1 MTIQQESM
9 VELEDTQHGRYLTF
23 ILGEEIFGIE
33 IKYVTEIIGMHQIT
47 QLPELPEHI
56 RGIINLR
63 GKIIPVID
71 IRLRFKKEPIE
82 YDDRTCI
89 VVIDID
95 DLSVGLI
102 VDQVDEVITYEDD
115 DIVPPP
121 DYKTG
126 IQNRFIEGIGRK
138 EENVT
143 LILDCRRLLTEE
155 ENQ

>member
-1 MTIQQESM
+1 MSVQQEIMEES
-9 VELEDTQHGRYLTF
+9 EDTQHGRYLTF

-71 IRLRFKKEPIE
+71 MRLRFKKEPIE
-82 YDDRTCI
+82 YNDRTCI

-95 DLSVGLI
+95 DISVGLI
-102 VDQVDEVITYEDD
+102 VDQVDEVITYEDE

-121 DYKTG
+121 DYKSG
-126 IQNRFIEGIGRK
+126 IQNRFIAAIGRK

-143 LILDCRRLLTEE
+143 LILDSRRLLTEE
-155 ENQ
+155 DNL